1 MRKALNDNPVVTIS
15 VLAVLLL
22 VSGLFIAPR
31 MLKKD
36 EPAETAGAPSGYEVG
51 VSVNGEDAGSVSVP
65 AGAAAPPA
73 VAPSSPQVTGT
84 VTPEALIPGPG
95 LPAPVAKAYRD
106 GKSIVLLL
114 VRESAVDDKLVR
126 DSVER
131 LSSDAGLA
139 VFVAP
144 AEDVARYSRIT
155 QGVGVTRVPA
165 LVVVRPRASASGD
178 VPEATV
184 SYGFRDSQSV
194 VQAVR
199 DAAYAGPDDRPY
211 HPG

>member
-1 MRKALNDNPVVTIS
+1 
-15 VLAVLLL
+15 
-22 VSGLFIAPR
+22 
-31 MLKKD
+31 
-36 EPAETAGAPSGYEVG
+36 
-51 VSVNGEDAGSVSVP
+51 
-65 AGAAAPPA
+65 
-73 VAPSSPQVTGT
+73 VAGT

-95 LPAPVAKAYRD
+95 LPAPVAKAYQD
-106 GKSIVLLL
+106 GKSVVLLL

-131 LSSDAGLA
+131 LSGDPRLA

-165 LVVVRPRASASGD
+165 LVVVRPRSSASGD
-178 VPEATV
+178 VPEGTV
-184 SYGFRDSQSV
+184 DYGFRNAESV

-199 DAAYAGPDDRPY
+199 DAAYGGPDDRPY